1 MNAQPLDPPRP
12 VVLAHGSLR
21 HASIAD
27 LATATAIVADSGR
40 PNGGLNVDVCH
51 QTRGRWPLPALR
63 ALAPDNRAG
72 VGRGPVR
79 RERPATARDRGRAL
93 ATATRSVLRATGVSG
108 TGRDRW
114 TSE

>member
-63 ALAPDNRAG
+63 ALLATGTTAPVSVEVLSDENDQLPPGTVA
-72 VGRGPVR
+72 
-79 RERPATARDRGRAL
+79 EAL
-93 ATATRSVLRATGVSG
+93 ATATRSVLLAAGIR
-108 TGRDRW
+108 RDRW
-114 TSE
+114 TSG